1 MYSRPRTTEKGNP
14 MKKILVGVL
23 ILMVCGSIRAQY
35 GPVPSGAISQDTT
48 PNAPIEEEDKLQLPP
63 LRAVI
68 DSALKYSPLLQT
80 KARDLA
86 ILDQESAVDRR
97 KWLDYLYVD
106 GAANYGVF
114 NQLFRSQV
122 QDEGEATVGTLNQSA
137 QGQYYAGVSLKM
149 PLSTFLNR
157 SNQNNIRQL
166 QREQIQ
172 WEREDIRRTIRKTII
187 EEYYTLRYMHES
199 LGTFLETYET
209 LNLSYVKAQKDIE
222 NSRMKL
228 DEFGRIAA
236 SLGKAKNEYI
246 KAKNDYYAQ
255 FELLEL
261 FAGVPLR

>member
-1 MYSRPRTTEKGNP
+1 MKEIMISVFMLLLWGQTE
-14 MKKILVGVL
+14 
-23 ILMVCGSIRAQY
+23 AQF
-35 GPVPSGAISQDTT
+35 GPVPTT
-48 PNAPIEEEDKLQLPP
+48 AEPRDVTPGVPIEQEDQLRLPP

-80 KARDLA
+80 KVRDLA

-97 KWLDYLYVD
+97 KWLDYLYVE

-114 NQLFRSQV
+114 NQFFRSQI
-122 QDEGEATVGTLNQSA
+122 QEEGESAVGTLNQAA
-137 QGQYYAGVSLKM
+137 QGQYFAGVSVKM

-157 SNQNNIRQL
+157 SNQSNIRRFEREKIQWEQEEIRRNIRQ
-166 QREQIQ
+166 
-172 WEREDIRRTIRKTII
+172 TII
-187 EEYYTLRYMHES
+187 EEYYTLRFMHES
-199 LGTFLETYET
+199 LSTFLETYET

-236 SLGKAKNEYI
+236 ALGKAKNEYI

-261 FAGVPLR
+261 FAGVSFR

>member
-1 MYSRPRTTEKGNP
+1 
-14 MKKILVGVL
+14 MKNIIVL
-23 ILMVCGSIRAQY
+23 ALIFVAY
-35 GPVPSGAISQDTT
+35 GPVCGQFGPVPAGSNAQDQHA
-48 PNAPIEEEDKLQLPP
+48 NAPMEEEDKLTLPP

-97 KWLDYLYVD
+97 KWMDYLYVE

-122 QDEGEATVGTLNQSA
+122 QDEGESTVGTLNQSA
-137 QGQYYAGVSLKM
+137 QGQYYAGVSVKM

-157 SNQNNIRQL
+157 SNQSNIRRL
-166 QREQIQ
+166 EREQIQ
-172 WEREDIRRTIRKTII
+172 WEKEEIRRKIRQTII
-187 EEYYTLRYMHES
+187 EEYYALRFMHES
-199 LGTFLETYET
+199 LSTFLETYET

-236 SLGKAKNEYI
+236 ALGKAKNEYI

>member
-1 MYSRPRTTEKGNP
+1 MLLVWGTTQ
-14 MKKILVGVL
+14 
-23 ILMVCGSIRAQY
+23 AQF
-35 GPVPSGAISQDTT
+35 GPVPAGAVAEEQT
-48 PNAPIEEEDKLQLPP
+48 PGTPIEEEDDLELPP

-80 KARDLA
+80 KVRDLA

-97 KWLDYLYVD
+97 KWMDYLYVE

-114 NQLFRSQV
+114 NQFFRTQV
-122 QDEGEATVGTLNQSA
+122 QDEGESPIGTLNQSA
-137 QGQYYAGVSLKM
+137 QGQYYAGVSVKM

-157 SNQNNIRQL
+157 SNQSNIRRL
-166 QREQIQ
+166 EREQIQ
-172 WEREDIRRTIRKTII
+172 WEQEEIRRSIRQTII
-187 EEYYTLRYMHES
+187 EEYYILRFMHES
-199 LGTFLETYET
+199 LSTFLETYET

-222 NSRMKL
+222 NGRMKL

-236 SLGKAKNEYI
+236 ALGKAKNEYI

>member
-1 MYSRPRTTEKGNP
+1 MLLVWGTTQ
-14 MKKILVGVL
+14 
-23 ILMVCGSIRAQY
+23 AQF
-35 GPVPSGAISQDTT
+35 GPVLAGAIDEEQT
-48 PNAPIEEEDKLQLPP
+48 PGTPIEEEDDLELPP

-80 KARDLA
+80 KVRDLA

-97 KWLDYLYVD
+97 KWMDYLYVE

-114 NQLFRSQV
+114 NQFFRTQV
-122 QDEGEATVGTLNQSA
+122 QDEGESPIGTLNQSA
-137 QGQYYAGVSLKM
+137 QGQYYAGVSVKM

-157 SNQNNIRQL
+157 SNQSNIRRL
-166 QREQIQ
+166 EREQIQ
-172 WEREDIRRTIRKTII
+172 WEQEEIRRSIRQTII
-187 EEYYTLRYMHES
+187 EEYYILRFMHES
-199 LGTFLETYET
+199 LSTFLETYET

-222 NSRMKL
+222 NGRMKL

-236 SLGKAKNEYI
+236 ALGKAKNEYI